1 MLAKRIEEIIAHL
14 IMTEQNIDV
23 WEEYQTNIIRNFNSV
38 DFRKVIEN
46 YEPCS
51 FSKLYVS
58 KDRMAKILYENIQQN
73 DKIFVELFE
82 GGRYPRRECD
92 FTGTDTW
99 ALIEECVHI
108 LVKKQICEIF

>member
-1 MLAKRIEEIIAHL
+1 MSVKRIEEIISHL
-14 IMTEQNIDV
+14 IMTQQKIDD
-23 WEEYQTNIIRNFNSV
+23 WDEYHTNIIRNFNSIN
-38 DFRKVIEN
+38 FRKVIEN

-73 DKIFVELFE
+73 DNLFVELFK
-82 GGRYPRRECD
+82 GGRYPRNECD

-108 LVKKQICEIF
+108 LVQKQMCA

>member
-1 MLAKRIEEIIAHL
+1 MSAKRIEEIIAHL
-14 IMTEQNIDV
+14 ILTQQNIDN
-23 WEEYQTNIIRNFNSV
+23 WEEYQSNIILNFNLI

-46 YEPCS
+46 YEPCA

-73 DKIFVELFE
+73 DNLFVELFE

-99 ALIEECVHI
+99 ALIESCVHI
-108 LVKKQICEIF
+108 LVKKQMCA

>member
-1 MLAKRIEEIIAHL
+1 MSVKRIEEIIAHL

-23 WEEYQTNIIRNFNSV
+23 CEEYQTNVIRNFNSIN
-38 DFRKVIEN
+38 FCKVIEN
-46 YEPCS
+46 YESCV

-58 KDRMAKILYENIQQN
+58 KDRMAEILYKNIQQN
-73 DKIFVELFE
+73 DNLFVELFK
-82 GGRYPRRECD
+82 GGRYPRQECD

-108 LVKKQICEIF
+108 LVQKQMCA

>member
-1 MLAKRIEEIIAHL
+1 MSAKQIEEIIAHL
-14 IMTEQNIDV
+14 ILTQQNIDD
-23 WEEYQTNIIRNFNSV
+23 WDEYQTNIIRSFNSV

-46 YEPCS
+46 YEPCA
-51 FSKLYVS
+51 FSKLHVS

-73 DKIFVELFE
+73 DKLFVELFD
-82 GGRYPRRECD
+82 GGRYPRQECD

-108 LVKKQICEIF
+108 LVKKQMCA

>member
-1 MLAKRIEEIIAHL
+1 MSAKRIEEIIVHL
-14 IMTEQNIDV
+14 IMTQQNIDD
-23 WEEYQTNIIRNFNSV
+23 WDEYQTNIIRSFNSV

-46 YEPCS
+46 YEPCA

-58 KDRMAKILYENIQQN
+58 KDRMAEILYNNIQQN
-73 DKIFVELFE
+73 DNLFVELFK
-82 GGRYPRRECD
+82 GGRYPRQECD

-108 LVKKQICEIF
+108 FVNKQTCA

>member
-1 MLAKRIEEIIAHL
+1 MSAKQIEEIIAHL
-14 IMTEQNIDV
+14 VLTQQNIDD
-23 WEEYQTNIIRNFNSV
+23 WDEYQTNIILNFNLI

-46 YEPCS
+46 YEPCA
-51 FSKLYVS
+51 FRKLYVS
-58 KDRMAKILYENIQQN
+58 KDRMAEILYKNIQQN
-73 DKIFVELFE
+73 DNLFVELFK

-108 LVKKQICEIF
+108 LVQKQMCA